1 MSGKVALESANW
13 DYATLGEGLKYA
25 KAVAPKRKYDPARV
39 AKEIAKMM
47 EVEPTTWETEGT
59 LFVIE
64 INFAPQQSRF
74 NEEEYKDDYQKAL
87 EISQT
92 YGGAIVVIE
101 GHADPL
107 GVLRARKE
115 GKSLTFVA
123 QMEQAAKNLSLSR
136 ADAVRD
142 SYLNFCQNAGIV
154 IDDSQFTPVGRGVE
168 APKFNPPRTKEE
180 WAANRRVV
188 FRIKQVEAE
197 LDEFV
202 PLD

>member
-1 MSGKVALESANW
+1 
-13 DYATLGEGLKYA
+13 
-25 KAVAPKRKYDPARV
+25 
-39 AKEIAKMM
+39 MM

-59 LFVIE
+59 LFVVE
-64 INFAPQQSRF
+64 IYFEPNQPDFDETRYA
-74 NEEEYKDDYQKAL
+74 DDYRKAL
-87 EISQT
+87 ELSQT

-101 GHADPL
+101 GHSDPL
-107 GVLRARKE
+107 GVLRARKQ
-115 GKSLTFVA
+115 GKSLTFVS

-136 ADAVRD
+136 ANAVRD
-142 SYLNFCQNAGIV
+142 SYLNFCKNAGMV
-154 IDDSQFTPVGRGVE
+154 IDDSQFTPVGMGVK